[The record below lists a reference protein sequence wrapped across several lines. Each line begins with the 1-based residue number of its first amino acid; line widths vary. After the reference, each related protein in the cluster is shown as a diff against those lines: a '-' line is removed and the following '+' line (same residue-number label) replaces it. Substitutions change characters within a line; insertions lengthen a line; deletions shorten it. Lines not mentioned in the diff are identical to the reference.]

1 MFSATFAGIAP
12 SSVPPYIAAQILG
25 GALAVL
31 VIRAL
36 YPRLAP
42 ADAAEIIVPHHH
54 QDPAQQAGPAAS
66 DGAAAPHPPR

>member
-1 MFSATFAGIAP
+1 
-12 SSVPPYIAAQILG
+12 
-25 GALAVL
+25 VL

-42 ADAAEIIVPHHH
+42 ADAAGILVPHHH
-54 QDPAQQAGPAAS
+54 QYPAGVAAS